1 MKIRGFAA
9 ALALAGLFLPACA
22 ETVDGA
28 WSFDKPENPAASPG
42 SWRLVDPERLFIF
55 DTSKGRI
62 LIEAFPEV
70 APNHFDHFTAIVRSG
85 DYDGTS
91 FHRVID
97 DFMAQ
102 GGDIFALKGRE
113 SGQPNV
119 AGEFTFRRDVTK
131 MPLQATI
138 GPEDSAKHGYYNGF
152 PIQTQPSFFAEMSVD
167 GLVESSIPHCASV
180 VSTARTS
187 DPDSANGQFF
197 LMRGY
202 SPHLDRL
209 YTSWGRVIG
218 GQDNVMSIKHGREQD
233 NGAVTNPDILTKA
246 TIAADLP
253 EAERPKAW
261 VLRTDTDAFRAAL
274 EGKGEPNICDLAPV
288 PAVILDPTAAPEEE
302 AVEAAAEAQETPEAE
317 E

>member
-1 MKIRGFAA
+1 MKMRGLAA
-9 ALALAGLFLPACA
+9 AMVLAGCLLPACA

-28 WSFDKPENPAASPG
+28 WSFETPEDVAASPET
-42 SWRLVDPERLFIF
+42 WRPVDPERLFIF
-55 DTSKGRI
+55 NTNKGRI

-70 APNHFDHFTAIVRSG
+70 APNHFAHFSAIVRSG

-113 SGQPNV
+113 SAEPNV
-119 AGEFTFRRDVTK
+119 KGEFTFRRDVTK
-131 MPLQATI
+131 MPLEATI
-138 GPEDSAKHGYYNGF
+138 GPEDSAKHGYFHGF
-152 PIQTQPSFFAEMSVD
+152 PLQTQPSFFAEMSMD

-209 YTSWGRVIG
+209 YTSWGRVID
-218 GQDNVMSIKHGREQD
+218 GQDVVLSIKSGSTQN
-233 NGAVTNPDILTKA
+233 NGAVTNPDILTSAK
-246 TIAADLP
+246 IAADLP
-253 EAERPKAW
+253 EEERPKAY

-274 EGKGEPNICDLAPV
+274 ETKGEPNICDLAPV
-288 PAVILDPTAAPEEE
+288 PAII
-302 AVEAAAEAQETPEAE
+302 VE
-317 E
+317 

>member
-9 ALALAGLFLPACA
+9 AVALAGLFLPACA
-22 ETVDGA
+22 EPVDGA
-28 WSFDKPENPAASPG
+28 WSFETPEDVAASPE
-42 SWRLVDPERLFIF
+42 WRPVDPERLFIF
-55 DTSKGRI
+55 DTNKGRI

-70 APNHFDHFTAIVRSG
+70 APNHVAHFAAITRSG

-119 AGEFTFRRDVTK
+119 KGEFTFRRDVAK
-131 MPLQATI
+131 MPLEATI
-138 GPEDSAKHGYYNGF
+138 GPEDSAKHGYYHGV

-167 GLVESSIPHCASV
+167 GLVESSIPHCASI

-209 YTSWGRVIG
+209 YSSWGRVID
-218 GQDNVMSIKHGREQD
+218 GQDVVMSIKTGSQQN
-233 NGAVTNPDILTKA
+233 NGSVTDPDILESA
-246 TIAADLP
+246 RIAADLP
-253 EAERPKAW
+253 EAERPKAY
-261 VLRTDTDAFRAAL
+261 VLRTDTDSFRAAL
-274 EGKGEPNICDLAPV
+274 EAKGEVNICELSPI
-288 PAVILDPTAAPEEE
+288 PAVILE
-302 AVEAAAEAQETPEAE
+302 
-317 E
+317 

>member
-9 ALALAGLFLPACA
+9 AVALAGLLLPACA
-22 ETVDGA
+22 EPVDGT
-28 WSFDKPENPAASPG
+28 WSFETPEDVAASPD
-42 SWRLVDPERLFIF
+42 WRPVDPERLFIF
-55 DTSKGRI
+55 DTNKGRI

-70 APNHFDHFTAIVRSG
+70 APNHVAHFAAITRSG

-113 SGQPNV
+113 SGQPSV
-119 AGEFTFRRDVTK
+119 KGEFTFRRDVEK
-131 MPLQATI
+131 MPLEATI
-138 GPEDSAKHGYYNGF
+138 GPEDSAKHGYYHGV

-167 GLVESSIPHCASV
+167 GLVESSIPHCASI

-209 YTSWGRVIG
+209 YSSWGRVIE
-218 GQDNVMSIKHGREQD
+218 GQDVVMSIKTGSEQN
-233 NGAVTNPDILTKA
+233 NGSVRDPDILESA
-246 TIAADLP
+246 RIAADLP
-253 EAERPKAW
+253 EAERPKAY
-261 VLRTDTDAFRAAL
+261 VLRTDTDTFRAAL
-274 EGKGEPNICDLAPV
+274 EAKGEVNICELSPV
-288 PAVILDPTAAPEEE
+288 PAVILE
-302 AVEAAAEAQETPEAE
+302 
-317 E
+317 

>member
-9 ALALAGLFLPACA
+9 AVALAGLFLPACA
-22 ETVDGA
+22 EPVDGA
-28 WSFDKPENPAASPG
+28 WSFETPEDVAASPE
-42 SWRLVDPERLFIF
+42 WRPVDPERLFIF
-55 DTSKGRI
+55 DTNKGRI

-70 APNHFDHFTAIVRSG
+70 APNHVAHFAAITRSG

-119 AGEFTFRRDVTK
+119 KGEFTFRRDVAK
-131 MPLQATI
+131 MPLEATI
-138 GPEDSAKHGYYNGF
+138 GPEDSAKHGYYHGV
-152 PIQTQPSFFAEMSVD
+152 PVQTQPSFFAEMSVD
-167 GLVESSIPHCASV
+167 GLVESSIPHCASI

-209 YTSWGRVIG
+209 YSSWGRVID
-218 GQDNVMSIKHGREQD
+218 GQDVVMSIKTGSQQN
-233 NGAVTNPDILTKA
+233 NGSVTDPDILESA
-246 TIAADLP
+246 RIAADLP
-253 EAERPKAW
+253 EAERPKAY
-261 VLRTDTDAFRAAL
+261 VLRTDTDSFRAAL
-274 EGKGEPNICDLAPV
+274 EAKGEVNICELSPI
-288 PAVILDPTAAPEEE
+288 PAVILE
-302 AVEAAAEAQETPEAE
+302 
-317 E
+317 

>member
-9 ALALAGLFLPACA
+9 AVALAGLFLPACA
-22 ETVDGA
+22 EPVDGA
-28 WSFDKPENPAASPG
+28 WSFETPENVAASPD
-42 SWRLVDPERLFIF
+42 WRPVDPERLFIF
-55 DTSKGRI
+55 DTNKGRI

-70 APNHFDHFTAIVRSG
+70 APNHVAHFAAITRSG

-119 AGEFTFRRDVTK
+119 KGEFTFRRDVAK
-131 MPLQATI
+131 MPLEATI
-138 GPEDSAKHGYYNGF
+138 GPEDSAKHGYYHGV

-167 GLVESSIPHCASV
+167 GLVESSIPHCASI

-209 YTSWGRVIG
+209 YSSWGRVID
-218 GQDNVMSIKHGREQD
+218 GQDVVMSIKTGSEQN
-233 NGAVTNPDILTKA
+233 NGSVRDPDILESA
-246 TIAADLP
+246 RIAADLP
-253 EAERPKAW
+253 EAERPKAY
-261 VLRTDTDAFRAAL
+261 VLRTDTDTFRAAL
-274 EGKGEPNICDLAPV
+274 EAKGEVNICELAPV
-288 PAVILDPTAAPEEE
+288 PAVILE
-302 AVEAAAEAQETPEAE
+302 
-317 E
+317 

>member
-9 ALALAGLFLPACA
+9 AVALAGVFLPACA
-22 ETVDGA
+22 DPVDRA
-28 WSFDKPENPAASPG
+28 WSFEVPEDVAASPD
-42 SWRLVDPERLFIF
+42 WRPVDPERLFIF
-55 DTSKGRI
+55 DTNKGRI

-70 APNHFDHFTAIVRSG
+70 APNHVAHFAAITRSG

-119 AGEFTFRRDVTK
+119 KGEFTFRRDVAK
-131 MPLQATI
+131 MPLEATI
-138 GPEDSAKHGYYNGF
+138 GPEDSAKHGYYHGV

-167 GLVESSIPHCASV
+167 GLVESSIPHCASI

-209 YTSWGRVIG
+209 YSSWGRVIE
-218 GQDNVMSIKHGREQD
+218 GQDVVMSIKTGSQQN
-233 NGAVTNPDILTKA
+233 NGSVTNPDILESA
-246 TIAADLP
+246 RIAADLP
-253 EAERPKAW
+253 EAERPKAY
-261 VLRTDTDAFRAAL
+261 VLRTDTDTFRAAL
-274 EGKGEPNICDLAPV
+274 EAKGEVNICELAPV
-288 PAVILDPTAAPEEE
+288 PAVILK
-302 AVEAAAEAQETPEAE
+302 
-317 E
+317 

>member
-9 ALALAGLFLPACA
+9 AVALAGLLLPACA
-22 ETVDGA
+22 DPVDGA
-28 WSFDKPENPAASPG
+28 WSFEVPEDVAASPD
-42 SWRLVDPERLFIF
+42 WRPVDPERLFIF
-55 DTSKGRI
+55 DTNKGRI

-70 APNHFDHFTAIVRSG
+70 APNHVAHFAAITRSG

-119 AGEFTFRRDVTK
+119 KGEFTFRRDVAK
-131 MPLQATI
+131 MPLEATI
-138 GPEDSAKHGYYNGF
+138 GPEDSAKHGYYHGV

-167 GLVESSIPHCASV
+167 GLVESSIPHCASI

-209 YTSWGRVIG
+209 YSSWGRVID
-218 GQDNVMSIKHGREQD
+218 GQDVVMSIKTGSQQN
-233 NGAVTNPDILTKA
+233 NGSVTDPDILESA
-246 TIAADLP
+246 RIAADLP
-253 EAERPKAW
+253 EAERPKAY
-261 VLRTDTDAFRAAL
+261 VLRTDTDSFRAAL
-274 EGKGEPNICDLAPV
+274 EAKGEVNICELSPI
-288 PAVILDPTAAPEEE
+288 PAVILE
-302 AVEAAAEAQETPEAE
+302 
-317 E
+317 

>member
-9 ALALAGLFLPACA
+9 ALAMAGLLLPACA

-28 WSFDKPENPAASPG
+28 WSIEAPEDVAASPE
-42 SWRLVDPERLFIF
+42 WRPVDPERLFIF
-55 DTSKGRI
+55 DTNKGRI

-70 APNHFDHFTAIVRSG
+70 APNHVAHFQAIIRSG

-97 DFMAQ
+97 TFMAQ

-119 AGEFTFRRDVTK
+119 KGEFTFRRDVAK
-131 MPLQATI
+131 MPLEATI
-138 GPEDSAKHGYYNGF
+138 GPEDSAKHGYYHGV

-167 GLVESSIPHCASV
+167 GLVESSIPHCASI

-209 YTSWGRVIG
+209 YSSWGRVIE
-218 GQDNVMSIKHGREQD
+218 GQDVVMSIKTGSEQN
-233 NGAVTNPDILTKA
+233 NGSVTNPDILTSAK
-246 TIAADLP
+246 IAADLP
-253 EAERPKAW
+253 EAERPKAY
-261 VLRTDTDAFRAAL
+261 VLRTDSDTFRAAL
-274 EGKGEPNICDLAPV
+274 ETKGEVNICDLDPV
-288 PAVILDPTAAPEEE
+288 PAVILE
-302 AVEAAAEAQETPEAE
+302 
-317 E
+317 

>member
-9 ALALAGLFLPACA
+9 AVALAGLLLPACA
-22 ETVDGA
+22 EPVDGA
-28 WSFDKPENPAASPG
+28 WSFETPEDVAASPD
-42 SWRLVDPERLFIF
+42 WRPVDPERLFIF
-55 DTSKGRI
+55 DTNKGRI

-70 APNHFDHFTAIVRSG
+70 APNHVAHFAAITRSG

-113 SGQPNV
+113 SGQPSV
-119 AGEFTFRRDVTK
+119 KGEFTFRRDVEK
-131 MPLQATI
+131 MPLEATI
-138 GPEDSAKHGYYNGF
+138 GPEDSAKHGYYHGV

-167 GLVESSIPHCASV
+167 GLVESSIPHCASI

-209 YTSWGRVIG
+209 YSSWGRVID
-218 GQDNVMSIKHGREQD
+218 GQDVVMSIKTGSEQN
-233 NGAVTNPDILTKA
+233 NGSVRDPDILESA
-246 TIAADLP
+246 RIAADLP
-253 EAERPKAW
+253 EAERPKAY
-261 VLRTDTDAFRAAL
+261 VLRTDTDTFRAAL
-274 EGKGEPNICDLAPV
+274 EAKGEVNICELSPV
-288 PAVILDPTAAPEEE
+288 PAVILE
-302 AVEAAAEAQETPEAE
+302 
-317 E
+317 

>member
-9 ALALAGLFLPACA
+9 AVALAGLLLPACA
-22 ETVDGA
+22 DPVDGA
-28 WSFDKPENPAASPG
+28 WSFETPEDVAASPE
-42 SWRLVDPERLFIF
+42 WRPVDPERLFIF

-70 APNHFDHFTAIVRSG
+70 APNHVAHFAAITRSG

-97 DFMAQ
+97 TFMAQ
-102 GGDIFALKGRE
+102 GGDIYALKGRE

-119 AGEFTFRRDVTK
+119 KGEFTFRRDVAK
-131 MPLQATI
+131 MPLEATI
-138 GPEDSAKHGYYNGF
+138 GPEDSAKHGYYHGV

-167 GLVESSIPHCASV
+167 GLVESSIPHCASI

-209 YTSWGRVIG
+209 YSSWGRVIE
-218 GQDNVMSIKHGREQD
+218 GQDVVMSIKKGSEQN
-233 NGAVTNPDILTKA
+233 NGSVRDPDILESA
-246 TIAADLP
+246 RIAADLP
-253 EAERPKAW
+253 ETERPKAY

-274 EGKGEPNICDLAPV
+274 EAKGEVNICELAPV
-288 PAVILDPTAAPEEE
+288 PAVILE
-302 AVEAAAEAQETPEAE
+302 
-317 E
+317 

>member
-9 ALALAGLFLPACA
+9 AVALAGLLLPACA
-22 ETVDGA
+22 EPVDGA
-28 WSFDKPENPAASPG
+28 WSFDTPEDVAASPD
-42 SWRLVDPERLFIF
+42 WRPVDPERLFIF
-55 DTSKGRI
+55 DTNKGRI

-70 APNHFDHFTAIVRSG
+70 APNHVAHFAAITRSG

-102 GGDIFALKGRE
+102 GGDIYALKGRE

-119 AGEFTFRRDVTK
+119 KGEFTFRRDVAK
-131 MPLQATI
+131 MPLEATI
-138 GPEDSAKHGYYNGF
+138 GPEDSAKHGYYHGV

-167 GLVESSIPHCASV
+167 GLVESSIPHCASI

-209 YTSWGRVIG
+209 YSSWGRVIE
-218 GQDNVMSIKHGREQD
+218 GQDVVMSIKTGSQQN
-233 NGAVTNPDILTKA
+233 NGSVTNPDILESA
-246 TIAADLP
+246 RIAADLP
-253 EAERPKAW
+253 EAERPKAY
-261 VLRTDTDAFRAAL
+261 VLRTDTDTFRAAL
-274 EGKGEPNICDLAPV
+274 EAKGEVNICALAPV
-288 PAVILDPTAAPEEE
+288 PAVILK
-302 AVEAAAEAQETPEAE
+302 
-317 E
+317 

>member
-28 WSFDKPENPAASPG
+28 WSFEVPEDVAASPD
-42 SWRLVDPERLFIF
+42 WRPVDPERLFIF
-55 DTSKGRI
+55 DTNKGRI
-62 LIEAFPEV
+62 LIEAFPEA
-70 APNHFDHFTAIVRSG
+70 APNHVAHFSAITRSG

-97 DFMAQ
+97 TFMAQ

-113 SGQPNV
+113 SGEPNV
-119 AGEFTFRRDVTK
+119 KGEFTFRRDVAK
-131 MPLQATI
+131 MPLEATI
-138 GPEDSAKHGYYNGF
+138 GPEDSAKHGYYHGV

-167 GLVESSIPHCASV
+167 GLVESSIPHCASI

-209 YTSWGRVIG
+209 YSSWGRVIE
-218 GQDNVMSIKHGREQD
+218 GQDVVMSIKTGSEQN
-233 NGAVTNPDILTKA
+233 NGTVTNPDILKSA
-246 TIAADLP
+246 KIAADLP
-253 EAERPKAW
+253 EAERPRAY
-261 VLRTDTDAFRAAL
+261 VLRTDTDTFRAAL
-274 EGKGEPNICDLAPV
+274 EAKGEVNICELAPV
-288 PAVILDPTAAPEEE
+288 PAVILE
-302 AVEAAAEAQETPEAE
+302 
-317 E
+317 

>member
-28 WSFDKPENPAASPG
+28 WSFEVPEDVAASPD
-42 SWRLVDPERLFIF
+42 WRPVDPERLFIF
-55 DTSKGRI
+55 DTTKGRI
-62 LIEAFPEV
+62 LIEAFPEA
-70 APNHFDHFTAIVRSG
+70 APNHVAHFSAITRSG

-97 DFMAQ
+97 TFMAQ

-113 SGQPNV
+113 SGEPNV
-119 AGEFTFRRDVTK
+119 KGEFTFRRDVAK
-131 MPLQATI
+131 MPLEATI
-138 GPEDSAKHGYYNGF
+138 GPEDSAKHGYYRGV

-167 GLVESSIPHCASV
+167 GLVESSIPHCASI

-209 YTSWGRVIG
+209 YSSWGRVIE
-218 GQDNVMSIKHGREQD
+218 GQDVVMSIKTGSEQN
-233 NGAVTNPDILTKA
+233 NGAVTNPDILKSA
-246 TIAADLP
+246 KIAADLP
-253 EAERPKAW
+253 EAERPKAY
-261 VLRTDTDAFRAAL
+261 VLRTDTDTFRAAL
-274 EGKGEPNICDLAPV
+274 EAKGEVNICELAPV
-288 PAVILDPTAAPEEE
+288 PAIILE
-302 AVEAAAEAQETPEAE
+302 
-317 E
+317 

>member
-9 ALALAGLFLPACA
+9 AVALAGLLLPACA
-22 ETVDGA
+22 DPVDGA
-28 WSFDKPENPAASPG
+28 WSFEVPEDVAASPD
-42 SWRLVDPERLFIF
+42 WRPVDPERLFIF
-55 DTSKGRI
+55 DTNKGRI

-70 APNHFDHFTAIVRSG
+70 APNHVAHFAAITRSG

-119 AGEFTFRRDVTK
+119 KGEFTFRRDVAK
-131 MPLQATI
+131 MPLEATI
-138 GPEDSAKHGYYNGF
+138 GPEDSAKHGYYHGV

-167 GLVESSIPHCASV
+167 GLVESSIPHCASI

-209 YTSWGRVIG
+209 YSSWGRVID
-218 GQDNVMSIKHGREQD
+218 GQDVVMSIKTGSQQN
-233 NGAVTNPDILTKA
+233 NGSVTDPDILESA
-246 TIAADLP
+246 RIAADLP
-253 EAERPKAW
+253 EAERPKAY
-261 VLRTDTDAFRAAL
+261 VLRTDTDTFRAAL
-274 EGKGEPNICDLAPV
+274 EAKGEVNICELSPI
-288 PAVILDPTAAPEEE
+288 PAVILE
-302 AVEAAAEAQETPEAE
+302 
-317 E
+317 

>member
-9 ALALAGLFLPACA
+9 AVALAGLLLPACA
-22 ETVDGA
+22 EPVDGT
-28 WSFDKPENPAASPG
+28 WSFETPEDVAASPD
-42 SWRLVDPERLFIF
+42 WRPVDPERLFIF
-55 DTSKGRI
+55 DTNKGRI

-70 APNHFDHFTAIVRSG
+70 APNHVAHFAAITRSG

-113 SGQPNV
+113 SGQPSV
-119 AGEFTFRRDVTK
+119 KGEFTFRRDVEK
-131 MPLQATI
+131 MPLEATI
-138 GPEDSAKHGYYNGF
+138 GPEDSAKHGYYHGV

-167 GLVESSIPHCASV
+167 GLVESSIPHCASI

-209 YTSWGRVIG
+209 YSSWGRVID
-218 GQDNVMSIKHGREQD
+218 GQDVVMSIKTGSEQN
-233 NGAVTNPDILTKA
+233 NGSVRDPDILESA
-246 TIAADLP
+246 RIAADLP
-253 EAERPKAW
+253 EAERPKAY
-261 VLRTDTDAFRAAL
+261 VLRTDTDTFRAAL
-274 EGKGEPNICDLAPV
+274 EAKGEANICELSPV
-288 PAVILDPTAAPEEE
+288 PAVILE
-302 AVEAAAEAQETPEAE
+302 
-317 E
+317 

>member
-9 ALALAGLFLPACA
+9 AVALAELFLPACA
-22 ETVDGA
+22 DPVDGA
-28 WSFDKPENPAASPG
+28 WSFDAPEDVAASPE
-42 SWRLVDPERLFIF
+42 WRSVDPERLFIF
-55 DTSKGRI
+55 DTNKGRI

-70 APNHFDHFTAIVRSG
+70 APNHVAHFAAITRSG

-119 AGEFTFRRDVTK
+119 KGEFTFRRDVAK
-131 MPLQATI
+131 MPLEATI
-138 GPEDSAKHGYYNGF
+138 GPEDSAKHGYYHGV

-167 GLVESSIPHCASV
+167 GLVESSIPHCASI

-209 YTSWGRVIG
+209 YSSWGRVID
-218 GQDNVMSIKHGREQD
+218 GQDVVMSIKTGSQQN
-233 NGAVTNPDILTKA
+233 NGSVTDPDILKSA
-246 TIAADLP
+246 RIAADLP
-253 EAERPKAW
+253 EAERPKAY
-261 VLRTDTDAFRAAL
+261 VLRTDTDSFRAAL
-274 EGKGEPNICDLAPV
+274 EAKGEVNICELSPV
-288 PAVILDPTAAPEEE
+288 PAVILE
-302 AVEAAAEAQETPEAE
+302 
-317 E
+317 

>member
-9 ALALAGLFLPACA
+9 AVALAGLFLPACA
-22 ETVDGA
+22 DPVDGA
-28 WSFDKPENPAASPG
+28 WSFETPEDVAASPE
-42 SWRLVDPERLFIF
+42 WRPVDPERLFIF

-70 APNHFDHFTAIVRSG
+70 APNHVAHFAAITRSG

-97 DFMAQ
+97 TFMAQ
-102 GGDIFALKGRE
+102 GGDIYALKGRE

-119 AGEFTFRRDVTK
+119 KGEFTFRRDVAK
-131 MPLQATI
+131 MPLEATI
-138 GPEDSAKHGYYNGF
+138 GPEDSAKHGYYHGV

-167 GLVESSIPHCASV
+167 GLVESSIPHCASI

-209 YTSWGRVIG
+209 YSSWGRVID
-218 GQDNVMSIKHGREQD
+218 GQDVVMSIKKGSEQN
-233 NGAVTNPDILTKA
+233 NGSVRDPDILESAK
-246 TIAADLP
+246 IAADLP
-253 EAERPKAW
+253 EAERPKAY

-274 EGKGEPNICDLAPV
+274 EAKGEVNICELAPV
-288 PAVILDPTAAPEEE
+288 PAVILK
-302 AVEAAAEAQETPEAE
+302 
-317 E
+317 

>member
-9 ALALAGLFLPACA
+9 AVALAGLFLPACA
-22 ETVDGA
+22 DPVDGA
-28 WSFDKPENPAASPG
+28 WSFETPEDVAASPE
-42 SWRLVDPERLFIF
+42 WRPVDPERLFIF

-70 APNHFDHFTAIVRSG
+70 APNHVAHFAAITRSG

-97 DFMAQ
+97 TFMAQ
-102 GGDIFALKGRE
+102 GGDIYALKGRE

-119 AGEFTFRRDVTK
+119 KGEFTFRRDVAK
-131 MPLQATI
+131 MPLEATI
-138 GPEDSAKHGYYNGF
+138 GPEDSAKHGYYHGV

-167 GLVESSIPHCASV
+167 GLVESSIPHCASI

-209 YTSWGRVIG
+209 YSSWGRVIE
-218 GQDNVMSIKHGREQD
+218 GQDVVMSIKKGSEQN
-233 NGAVTNPDILTKA
+233 NGSVRDPDILESAK
-246 TIAADLP
+246 IAADLP
-253 EAERPKAW
+253 EAERPKAY

-274 EGKGEPNICDLAPV
+274 EAKGEVNICELAPV
-288 PAVILDPTAAPEEE
+288 PAVILK
-302 AVEAAAEAQETPEAE
+302 
-317 E
+317 